1 MQTLVRWPIALLF
14 LAACSDSAPKPPAAP
29 AVRPSVVLDAAIPAG
44 TVRGEI
50 LFDGTAP
57 VRKPLPMGGVA
68 DCSGH
73 GQVMTESVI
82 VNGDRLQNVL
92 VHVKH
97 GVDLASVPAA
107 PSEPVVLE
115 QRGCVYVPHVLA
127 LRTGQTLRVLNADTF
142 NHNVNA
148 KPQRG
153 DNAGF
158 NRTQAA
164 GAHDE
169 VVFKT
174 GELSVPFVCDI
185 HPWMR
190 AYVHAL
196 EHPYFALSAA
206 DGAFTISGLAPG
218 KYRVEAVHETFGSQ
232 DVEVVLDDQAGA
244 RATFH
249 FRDTR

>member
-1 MQTLVRWPIALLF
+1 MRAFVRWSFVFLLV
-14 LAACSDSAPKPPAAP
+14 AACSVSAPKPPATP
-29 AVRPSVVLDAAIPAG
+29 AVAPSVVLDAAIPAG
-44 TVRGEI
+44 TIRGEI
-50 LFDGTAP
+50 LFDGTPP

-73 GQVMTESVI
+73 GQVLTESLI

-92 VHVKH
+92 VHVKS

-174 GELSVPFVCDI
+174 SELSVPFACDI

-190 AYVHAL
+190 AWVHAV

-206 DGAFTISGLAPG
+206 DGTFTISGLPAG
-218 KYRVEAVHETFGSQ
+218 KYRLEALHETLGKQ
-232 DVEVVLDDQAGA
+232 EVEVVLDDRAGA

-249 FRDTR
+249 FREAR